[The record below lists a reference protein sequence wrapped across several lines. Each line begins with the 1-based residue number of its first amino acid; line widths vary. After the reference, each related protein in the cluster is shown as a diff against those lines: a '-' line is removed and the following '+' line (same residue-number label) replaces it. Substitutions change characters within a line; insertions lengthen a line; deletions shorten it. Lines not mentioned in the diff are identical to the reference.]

1 MNFLKSV
8 LFFLAMS
15 VSVMAQDLQPLQ
27 MSFHTTENFNNQQYD
42 KLMQAKQLVEMIINS
57 AAFKNRVLNFS
68 YQGKKEFV
76 QNSGMSNKQIYD
88 FLMTGAEQY
97 PEKTASDH
105 EMDYDLV
112 LYKPKWYQS
121 KNVLGYTS
129 RDTNIIHI
137 NKKFFNDAEV
147 NQIAMNLVHEW
158 THKMG
163 FDHDFKRTDRRPY
176 SVPYG
181 IGYLV
186 RDLGNKMFG
195 MGFTGDFEFDQ

>member
-1 MNFLKSV
+1 MKLLIMMGLVLLSGLSAFADDFVPLTMNFHSTK
-8 LFFLAMS
+8 
-15 VSVMAQDLQPLQ
+15 
-27 MSFHTTENFNNQQYD
+27 NFNNYQYD

-57 AAFKNRVLNFS
+57 PAFKSRVLGFTYSGNRV
-68 YQGKKEFV
+68 FV
-76 QNSGMSNKQIYD
+76 QNNGMSNSQIYEY
-88 FLMTGAEQY
+88 LMNGAERFPQQT
-97 PEKTASDH
+97 EVDH

-112 LYKPKWYQS
+112 LYRPKWYQS

-129 RDTNIIHI
+129 QDTNIIHI
-137 NKKFFNDAEV
+137 NRNFFNDAEV

-163 FDHDFKRTDRRPY
+163 FGHDYKRTSRRPY

-181 IGYLV
+181 IGYIV

-195 MGFTGDFEFDQ
+195 MTFTEDSDFH